1 MFLVMKLSRA
11 RWTTILT
18 AQTSWLSLVQIYQ
31 IKKLYT
37 FSFNTLMLQVTK
49 FDFQFPLSSGP
60 RKSTKTPGQK

>member
-1 MFLVMKLSRA
+1 MFLVMKLPRA

-31 IKKLYT
+31 IKKLYA

-60 RKSTKTPGQK
+60 CRQRK

>member
-1 MFLVMKLSRA
+1 MFLVMKLPRA

-18 AQTSWLSLVQIYQ
+18 AQTSWLGLVQIYQ

-49 FDFQFPLSSGP
+49 FDFQFP
-60 RKSTKTPGQK
+60 

>member
-37 FSFNTLMLQVTK
+37 LSFNTLMLQFTK

-60 RKSTKTPGQK
+60 CRQRK

>member
-18 AQTSWLSLVQIYQ
+18 AQTSWLSLVQIYH

-37 FSFNTLMLQVTK
+37 LSFNTLMLQVTK

-60 RKSTKTPGQK
+60 CRQRK

>member
-60 RKSTKTPGQK
+60 CRQRK

>member
-11 RWTTILT
+11 RRTTILT

-37 FSFNTLMLQVTK
+37 LSFNTLMLQATK

-60 RKSTKTPGQK
+60 CRQRK